1 MNRLIE
7 YTVRSGLVI
16 AWRFATCPTS
26 RSPSFVNATTDGV
39 RRLPSSLVM
48 TLGSRPSMI
57 ATTLLV
63 VPRAMPIVLATL
75 YPPETT
81 LEFRIYERLSYPPR
95 PRCQTRRQ
103 LPTCPSV
110 CPRSQGSSHQMHKQ
124 LRSTA
129 TSLLHLVES
138 GSDPHDARTGDR
150 CSSRNY
156 HGVRKWPGMCSGFV
170 SAAPRKPRAHPR
182 SRRMLVHQDRTA
194 VPGFIPSVAPSPEQR
209 VAVVVNANARQV
221 TPKVIRALSHVV
233 AEDDFFVSHSQLQM
247 GRIAKTL
254 LERQYQVVF
263 CGGGD
268 GTFVTVVNEVFQRLE
283 RGGAKTPRR
292 SPRFGILKLGT
303 GNGLA
308 SLVHASPARGERML
322 EDVLRAKAG
331 GVPGGGR
338 LGLLLVEG
346 QRTPFAGL
354 GVDGKLL
361 NDYVWVRNHLAQSAL
376 EGLVSGSGGYFSA
389 VALKTLPH
397 YLTHST
403 SVECEVMN
411 GLASPAYRLAP
422 DGSLLGE
429 PIAPGGPSFR
439 RGLVG

>member
-1 MNRLIE
+1 
-7 YTVRSGLVI
+7 
-16 AWRFATCPTS
+16 
-26 RSPSFVNATTDGV
+26 
-39 RRLPSSLVM
+39 
-48 TLGSRPSMI
+48 
-57 ATTLLV
+57 
-63 VPRAMPIVLATL
+63 
-75 YPPETT
+75 
-81 LEFRIYERLSYPPR
+81 
-95 PRCQTRRQ
+95 
-103 LPTCPSV
+103 
-110 CPRSQGSSHQMHKQ
+110 
-124 LRSTA
+124 
-129 TSLLHLVES
+129 
-138 GSDPHDARTGDR
+138 
-150 CSSRNY
+150 
-156 HGVRKWPGMCSGFV
+156 
-170 SAAPRKPRAHPR
+170 
-182 SRRMLVHQDRTA
+182 MLVHQDRTA
-194 VPGFIPSVAPSPEQR
+194 LPGFIPSIESSREQR

-283 RGGAKTPRR
+283 RGGAKAPRR

-331 GVPGGGR
+331 EVTGVRR
-338 LGLLLVEG
+338 LDMLLVEG

-361 NDYVWVRNHLAQSAL
+361 NDYVWVRNHLAKGVFKSL
-376 EGLVSGSGGYFSA
+376 LSGSGGYFSA

-429 PIAPGGPSFR
+429 PIAPGEPLFRGRLMMAAAATIPFYGFGLKMFPFAGLR
-439 RGLVG
+439 RGMMHLRIGSVFASAVLANLPSLWKGRWFPKGIQDFHAREVTIRFDRPMPLQVGGDAEGYRSEIAFGVARSQVELLDFNGVVN